1 MNDRGF
7 VLHGDFILHGDS
19 VWYRTGTMVDI
30 PTRNK
35 VAAFD
40 LENTLIWSEAG
51 LPYTRT
57 AYDWV
62 PTTNY
67 SKLCDAIGSLIQD
80 GWTIVIFANQL
91 ENNPRHTGTALERI
105 NNFIE
110 VVKIEQP
117 QFNPFVYVAIR
128 DDRNRKPR
136 IGMWN
141 LFYSHTGI
149 IPSPA
154 SFYCGDAIGPKDPNP
169 LYQWSTHD
177 TDFAKAIGLAI
188 YTPDEIL
195 GVFEPTIDISAYNIL
210 FIMAADESQYR
221 DFIAELSEDYEV
233 GRLPNLRAIINRN
246 KKAVII
252 GEFASTT
259 GRNRLR
265 DYLSVN
271 QLETAAF
278 LLFTRPVKPFAANW
292 NRIVNVVKGYAN
304 ALNIHI
310 RQHDYQRITVGDLMV
325 PLIRMN

>member
-1 MNDRGF
+1 MDNYGF
-7 VLHGDFILHGDS
+7 TTYGDS
-19 VWYRTGTMVDI
+19 VWYRTGTMADI

-51 LPYTRT
+51 LPYMRT

-67 SKLCDAIGSLIQD
+67 SKLSDAIGSLIQD
-80 GWTIVIFANQL
+80 GWTIVIFADRL
-91 ENNPRHTGTALERI
+91 EGDPRRTTTILERI

-110 VVKIEQP
+110 VIKIEQP

-154 SFYCGDAIGPKDPNP
+154 SFYCGDAIGPTDPNP
-169 LYQWSTHD
+169 LYRWSTHD
-177 TDFAKAIGLAI
+177 TEFAEAIGLAI
-188 YTPDEIL
+188 YTPKEIL
-195 GVFEPTIDISAYNIL
+195 GVFEPTIDISVYNIL
-210 FIMAADESQYR
+210 FIMGADESQYR
-221 DFIAELSEDYEV
+221 DFIAGLSEDYEV
-233 GRLPNLRAIINRN
+233 GRLDTLRAITNRN
-246 KKAVII
+246 KKVVIF
-252 GEFASTT
+252 GEFASTA

-265 DYLSVN
+265 DYLSAN
-271 QLETAAF
+271 QLGASAF
-278 LLFTRPVKPFAANW
+278 LLFTRPIKPFVARWDRVAN
-292 NRIVNVVKGYAN
+292 VATGYAD
-304 ALNIHI
+304 ALDTHI
-310 RQHDYQRITVGDLMV
+310 QQHEYQRVVVGDISV